1 MATAKQN
8 KAVNSADNTTS
19 GLQKAKMFVSKACRA
34 VINFFHNINIKI
46 YRFVKKLNQPS
57 GDIYSSEYNW
67 HVYLRY
73 VIAAACFLACLTMFF
88 PVVGITVS
96 SSTGD
101 TYLTGFQLMFGGVF
115 TRDDLLYRVIKADAI
130 DGQKF
135 LEARAAV
142 IVLYSFLLVSG
153 VLSVIR
159 FKSKRVEKNK
169 FRIVYLL
176 LLVSAYL
183 FIFLPRMSLSG
194 ATTNSNYFLS
204 QIGSIGCVLAI
215 LAFIGILFYVDLW
228 IACLTPA
235 MVILGLFMFFPIL
248 NTFIMSF
255 MVDFQF
261 KSGAGIF
268 AFAHNNSGIGFAEY
282 AAVLQDPT
290 FITALKN
297 TLLIVVVSVPVTVIL
312 GLLISVCLNGI
323 KKVQGIFQTIF
334 FLPYVTN
341 TIALGMVFKVMFSTQ
356 GGLVN
361 EIIRL
366 LGGQGVAWLTDSTM
380 ETGYWSVFFV
390 ILVYT
395 VWNGLAFKILVFL
408 SGLQS
413 IDKQYYDAAKIDGAS
428 RARIFSKITVPLL
441 SPMILYVTITSFI
454 GAFKAYTSVIAI
466 FGRGSNVY
474 GPSGDTDMWITV
486 VGYIYNKLGLMM
498 AEGNLAKAS
507 AGSVILL
514 VIILVVTLIQGQ
526 VSKKRVHY

>member
-1 MATAKQN
+1 MTTAKQN
-8 KAVNSADNTTS
+8 KAVDTAGNTTS
-19 GLQKAKMFVSKACRA
+19 GLSKLTGFLKDLGKKI
-34 VINFFHNINIKI
+34 VKFFKTL
-46 YRFVKKLNQPS
+46 REPS
-57 GDIYSSEYNW
+57 GDIYNSEYNW

-73 VIAAACFLACLTMFF
+73 AIAAACFLALLTMFF

-101 TYLTGFQLMFGGVF
+101 TFLTGLQLMFGGVF
-115 TRDDLLYRVIKADAI
+115 TRDDLIYKILKVDAI
-130 DGQKF
+130 SGEKI
-135 LEARAAV
+135 LEGKAV
-142 IVLYSFLLVSG
+142 VIALYTFLLASG
-153 VLSVIR
+153 VLSVIK
-159 FKSKRVEKNK
+159 FKSKRAEKNK
-169 FRIVYLL
+169 FRVVYLL
-176 LLVSAYL
+176 LLLSAYIFL
-183 FIFLPRMSLSG
+183 FLPRMSLNG
-194 ATTNSNYFLS
+194 VTTNSNYFLS
-204 QIGSIGCVLAI
+204 SYGSIGCI
-215 LAFIGILFYVDLW
+215 LALLAFVGILFYVDLW

-235 MVILGLFMFFPIL
+235 MIILTLFMFFPIL
-248 NTFIMSF
+248 NTFVMSF

-261 KSGAGIF
+261 KSGAGLF
-268 AFAHNNSGIGFAEY
+268 AFNHNNSGIGFAEY

-290 FITALKN
+290 FLTALKN
-297 TLLIVVVSVPVTVIL
+297 TLLIVVVSVPVTVII

-323 KKVQGIFQTIF
+323 KKLQGLFQTIF

-341 TIALGMVFKVMFSTQ
+341 TIALGMVFKVLFSTN
-356 GGLVN
+356 GGLIN

-366 LGGQGVAWLTDSTM
+366 LGGTGVAWLTDSTM

-390 ILVYT
+390 IIVYT

-428 RARIFSKITVPLL
+428 RTRIFSKITVPLL

-498 AEGNLAKAS
+498 ARGNLAKAS

-514 VIILVVTLIQGQ
+514 VIILIVTLIQGQ